1 MSHIDHPFLAVPA
14 NQKQI
19 GSPGIDRK
27 LFMDDVKSGKYD
39 DFTSFIFEEGWE
51 NLQNRQIPIPRKN
64 CRDVKH
70 AECSGFTSFFSVFGV
85 QEGCETSVSQHFP
98 LLFLPLQPQKRRGK
112 QPIEKLSHPSCFWEG
127 WERTRIRRFH
137 ILRLQR
143 SDGKL
148 TQALHYITGVKAAQ
162 AVKHL

>member
-27 LFMDDVKSGKYD
+27 LFMEDVKSGKYD

-64 CRDVKH
+64 CRDGKSTR
-70 AECSGFTSFFSVFGV
+70 CGGFPSFFRDFLARKDGKNLFPGTFPSFSGLWSPKKGAENGQLRVFPILHV
-85 QEGCETSVSQHFP
+85 FSRVIP
-98 LLFLPLQPQKRRGK
+98 AILRDANRGK
-112 QPIEKLSHPSCFWEG
+112 CGQNHACKIRFCSYNKREK
-127 WERTRIRRFH
+127 
-137 ILRLQR
+137 Q
-143 SDGKL
+143 
-148 TQALHYITGVKAAQ
+148 
-162 AVKHL
+162 